1 MKKDIN
7 ILAIETSCDET
18 SIAVVKNGNVVL
30 SNVVLSQIDI
40 HKEFG
45 GVVPEIA
52 SRHHIENI
60 SYVFESALKNANI
73 NMNDIDY
80 IAVTKNPGLIGALIV
95 GNMFAN
101 GLSIRYNK
109 PLIEINHIVG
119 HIYSNFIEN
128 EIKLPALHLV
138 ISGGHTIIYHMDKYM
153 NIEKIGETQDDAI
166 GEAFDKIA
174 RVLELEYPG
183 GPKIDKLANEY
194 IEKNKNLNDEINIKI
209 PNMNG
214 FDFSFSGIKTW
225 VINYVNTLKMKGLEI
240 DKSKISYIVQSNLIK
255 MLDYNLSRA
264 IKKYDVENIYVS
276 GGVSANKG
284 IRNFLKNNDK
294 YLQKNIYFPS
304 INYCTDNA
312 AMIGCACYYK
322 LINEKRNLN
331 EIPNK

>member
-1 MKKDIN
+1 MEKNIN

-18 SIAVVKNGNVVL
+18 SVAVVKNGNKVL
-30 SNVVLSQIDI
+30 SNIVLSQIDI

-60 SYVFESALKNANI
+60 SYVFESSLKKANVS
-73 NMNDIDY
+73 MEDIDY

-128 EIKLPALHLV
+128 EIKLPAIHLV
-138 ISGGHTIIYHMDKYM
+138 ASGGHTTLYYMDKNM

-183 GPKIDKLANEY
+183 GPKIDKLANEF
-194 IEKNKNLNDEINIKI
+194 IKENKKSINEINIKI

-225 VINYVNTLKMKGLEI
+225 VINYVNTLKMKNIDVNKSEI
-240 DKSKISYIVQSNLIK
+240 AYIVQSNLIK
-255 MLDYNLSRA
+255 MLDFNLSRA
-264 IKKYDVENIYVS
+264 MEKYNVNNIYVS

-284 IRNFLKNNDK
+284 IRNFFKTDK
-294 YLQKNIYFPS
+294 KYINKNIYFPS
-304 INYCTDNA
+304 IEYCTDNA

-322 LINEKRNLN
+322 LINEKRN
-331 EIPNK
+331 